1 MPLFRRLSRPIR
13 VILRWQAAATAGIT
27 LAAGL
32 MAGQHGAVSAA
43 AGGLISI
50 CAGLTAAFVASRTRA
65 ESAGGVLAGAL
76 AAEAVKIVLAVLLL
90 WIVLANYGDA
100 MAGVLVGSFV
110 VTMLIFAMAFFV
122 RDY

>member
-1 MPLFRRLSRPIR
+1 MLRRLSKPIR
-13 VILRWQAAATAGIT
+13 IVFRWQLAATAAIT

-32 MAGQHGAVSAA
+32 MAGRDGAVSAM

-50 CAGLTAAFVASRTRA
+50 CAGLAAAFVASRSRA
-65 ESAGGVLAGAL
+65 RSAGGVLVGAL

-90 WIVLANYGDA
+90 WIVLTNYGGA
-100 MAGVLVGSFV
+100 VVGVLLASFV
-110 VTMLIFAMAFFV
+110 VTMLIFAMAFFI